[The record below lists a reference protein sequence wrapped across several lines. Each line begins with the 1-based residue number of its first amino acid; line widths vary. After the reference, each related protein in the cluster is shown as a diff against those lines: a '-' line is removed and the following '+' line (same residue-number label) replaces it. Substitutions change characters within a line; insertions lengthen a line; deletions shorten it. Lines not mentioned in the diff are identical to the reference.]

1 MAPLSLKITRSE
13 LARTLTLLRAARG
26 WSQQEVAGASGLS
39 AALVSNAENPSAL
52 PPSVHSL
59 EVMVEAMGF
68 PLSVLARA
76 RDFLRE
82 LDAEVR
88 RQDAR
93 RESPEW
99 TRELP
104 ALAVERGSY
113 EDARRPLPPARSF
126 PGSRTTT
133 YAAPAWARR

>member
-1 MAPLSLKITRSE
+1 MATLSLKITRSE
-13 LARTLTLLRAARG
+13 LARTLALLRVARG
-26 WSQQEVAGASGLS
+26 WSQQEVAGAAGLS
-39 AALVSNAENPSAL
+39 AALVSTAENPQAL

-68 PLSVLARA
+68 PLAVLSRA

-93 RESPEW
+93 REDPAW
-99 TRELP
+99 TREMPTLSVEP
-104 ALAVERGSY
+104 ARMGRER
-113 EDARRPLPPARSF
+113 RSF
-126 PGSRTTT
+126 PGPHTTNWT
-133 YAAPAWARR
+133 SARFARR

>member
-1 MAPLSLKITRSE
+1 MGTLSLRITRSE
-13 LARTLTLLRAARG
+13 LARTLALLRVARG
-26 WSQQEVAGASGLS
+26 WSQQEVAGAAGLS
-39 AALVSNAENPSAL
+39 AALVSNAENSNAL

-68 PLSVLARA
+68 PLSVLSRA

-82 LDAEVR
+82 LDLEVR

-104 ALAVERGSY
+104 TLSVEPGRVAA
-113 EDARRPLPPARSF
+113 ERRSF
-126 PGSRTTT
+126 PGPHTTNWT
-133 YAAPAWARR
+133 SARFARR

>member
-13 LARTLTLLRAARG
+13 LARTLALLRVARG
-26 WSQQEVAGASGLS
+26 WSQQEVAGAAGLS
-39 AALVSNAENPSAL
+39 AALVSNAENPQAL
-52 PPSVHSL
+52 PPSTHSL

-82 LDAEVR
+82 LDLEVR

-93 RESPEW
+93 REDPAW
-99 TRELP
+99 TREMPTLS
-104 ALAVERGSY
+104 VEPGRM
-113 EDARRPLPPARSF
+113 EREHRSF
-126 PGSRTTT
+126 PGPHTTNWT
-133 YAAPAWARR
+133 SARFARR

>member
-1 MAPLSLKITRSE
+1 MGTLSLRITRSE
-13 LARTLTLLRAARG
+13 LARTLALLRVARG
-26 WSQQEVAGASGLS
+26 WSQQEVAGAAGLS
-39 AALVSNAENPSAL
+39 AALVSTAENPSAL

-68 PLSVLARA
+68 PLSVLARV

-93 RESPEW
+93 REDPAW
-99 TRELP
+99 TREMPTLS
-104 ALAVERGSY
+104 VEPGQRAA
-113 EDARRPLPPARSF
+113 ERRSF
-126 PGSRTTT
+126 PGPHTTNWT
-133 YAAPAWARR
+133 SARFARR

>member
-1 MAPLSLKITRSE
+1 MGTLSLKITRSE
-13 LARTLTLLRAARG
+13 LARTLALLRVARG
-26 WSQQEVAGASGLS
+26 WSQQEVAIASGLS
-39 AALVSNAENPSAL
+39 AALVSNAENRNAL
-52 PPSVHSL
+52 PPSTHSL
-59 EVMVEAMGF
+59 ELMVESMGF
-68 PLSVLARA
+68 PLPVLSSA

-104 ALAVERGSY
+104 TLSVEPGGMRS
-113 EDARRPLPPARSF
+113 EQRSF
-126 PGSRTTT
+126 PGPRTTNWSS
-133 YAAPAWARR
+133 PRFARR

>member
-13 LARTLTLLRAARG
+13 LARTLAVLRVARG
-26 WSQQEVAGASGLS
+26 WSQQEVALAAGLS
-39 AALVSNAENPSAL
+39 AALVSNAENPHAL

-68 PLSVLARA
+68 PLSVLSRA

-82 LDAEVR
+82 LDLEVR

-99 TRELP
+99 TREMPTLLVEPGRP
-104 ALAVERGSY
+104 AAERRAFPGPHTTNWTSARF
-113 EDARRPLPPARSF
+113 ARR
-126 PGSRTTT
+126 
-133 YAAPAWARR
+133 

>member
-1 MAPLSLKITRSE
+1 MAPLSLTITRSE
-13 LARTLTLLRAARG
+13 LARTLALLRAARG
-26 WSQQEVAGASGLS
+26 WSQQELAAASGLS
-39 AALVSNAENPSAL
+39 AALVSNSENPSAL

-68 PLSVLARA
+68 PLSILSRA

-99 TRELP
+99 ARELP
-104 ALAVERGSY
+104 TLAVEPGRLAA
-113 EDARRPLPPARSF
+113 ERRSF
-126 PGSRTTT
+126 PGPRTTNWSD
-133 YAAPAWARR
+133 PRWLRR

>member
-1 MAPLSLKITRSE
+1 MAPLSLTITRSE
-13 LARTLTLLRAARG
+13 LARTLALLRVARG
-26 WSQQEVAGASGLS
+26 WSQQEVAEAAGLS
-39 AALVSNAENPSAL
+39 AALVSNAENPKAL

-68 PLSVLARA
+68 PLAILSRA

-88 RQDAR
+88 SQDAR

-99 TRELP
+99 TREMPTLS
-104 ALAVERGSY
+104 VEPGQRAA
-113 EDARRPLPPARSF
+113 ERRSF
-126 PGSRTTT
+126 PGPHTTNWT
-133 YAAPAWARR
+133 SARFARR

>member
-13 LARTLTLLRAARG
+13 LARTLALLRAARG
-26 WSQQEVAGASGLS
+26 WSQQEVAGAAGLS

-52 PPSVHSL
+52 PPSTHSL

-68 PLSVLARA
+68 PLSILSRT

-93 RESPEW
+93 REDPDW
-99 TRELP
+99 TREVPTLC
-104 ALAVERGSY
+104 VKSGRM
-113 EDARRPLPPARSF
+113 EDARHSF
-126 PGSRTTT
+126 PGPRTTNWT
-133 YAAPAWARR
+133 SARFARR

>member
-1 MAPLSLKITRSE
+1 MAALTLTITRGE
-13 LARTLTLLRAARG
+13 LARTLALLRVARG

-39 AALVSNAENPSAL
+39 AALVSNAENPQAL
-52 PPSVHSL
+52 PPSTHSL

-68 PLSVLARA
+68 PLSVLSRA

-99 TRELP
+99 TREMPTLC
-104 ALAVERGSY
+104 VEPGRMAA
-113 EDARRPLPPARSF
+113 DRSF
-126 PGSRTTT
+126 PGPHTTNWT
-133 YAAPAWARR
+133 RARFARR

>member
-1 MAPLSLKITRSE
+1 MGTLSLRITRSE
-13 LARTLTLLRAARG
+13 LARTLALLRVARG
-26 WSQQEVAGASGLS
+26 WSQQEVAGAAGLS
-39 AALVSNAENPSAL
+39 AALVSTAENSNAL

-59 EVMVEAMGF
+59 EVMVESMGF

-93 RESPEW
+93 REDPAW
-99 TRELP
+99 TREVPTLTVEPGDIRSERRSHLP
-104 ALAVERGSY
+104 PFPGPHTTNWTSARF
-113 EDARRPLPPARSF
+113 ARR
-126 PGSRTTT
+126 
-133 YAAPAWARR
+133 